1 MKKTGAIIL
10 TSLAVC
16 CIVTFE
22 CFAPHNKGKRVA
34 SSTQQTPPDQQQA
47 PQAQPPQAQQPAPQP
62 QQLAPQPQPPVQPI
76 ALRETEAFKYLHG
89 SLPDSRASWLAWS
102 KRGTILNLLRQK
114 QLQAAIADPA
124 QRTRTEHDLDW
135 AIRECMNPAYNSD
148 LAEMFVGCAEQD
160 VKVNE
165 SSLQIAHQYTR
176 QELAREFAALKK
188 IQDEAFARI
197 KKMKALERLV
207 KRMQTSTIQ
216 DDESDVEDYD
226 EQHMFDKT
234 RAAVMQVQTAAAAA
248 AAAAPAPAPATV
260 TAVAIVPVTPEPP
273 AQ

>member
-1 MKKTGAIIL
+1 MKKTSAIIL

-16 CIVTFE
+16 CIPTFE
-22 CFAPHNKGKRVA
+22 CFAPHNKKKTT

-47 PQAQPPQAQQPAPQP
+47 PQAQPPQPQQLAPQPQPEQP
-62 QQLAPQPQPPVQPI
+62 QQLAPQPQPPAQPMV
-76 ALRETEAFKYLHG
+76 LRETEAFKYLHG
-89 SLPDSRASWLAWS
+89 CIPDSRASWIAWS

-114 QLQAAIADPA
+114 QLQAAIGDPA

-148 LAEMFVGCAEQD
+148 LAEMFVGCADQD

-165 SSLQIAHQYTR
+165 SSLQMAHDYTR
-176 QELAREFAALKK
+176 QELAREFATLKK
-188 IQDEAFARI
+188 VQDEAFARI

-207 KRMQTSTIQ
+207 KRMQTSTTQ
-216 DDESDVEDYD
+216 DDDSDVEDYD

-234 RAAVMQVQTAAAAA
+234 RAAVIQVQAAAV
-248 AAAAPAPAPATV
+248 AAAAPATAPTV
-260 TAVAIVPVTPEPP
+260 EIVPVVTE
-273 AQ
+273 QKTT